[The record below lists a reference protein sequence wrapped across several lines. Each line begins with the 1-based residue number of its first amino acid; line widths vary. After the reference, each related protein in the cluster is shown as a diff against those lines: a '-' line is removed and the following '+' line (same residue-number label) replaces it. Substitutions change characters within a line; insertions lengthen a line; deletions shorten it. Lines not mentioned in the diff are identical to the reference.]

1 METQTPA
8 RLPAPR
14 TPLLRRDPSRKAV
27 AGVAAGLAA
36 HLGVRTGW
44 VRAAFILLG
53 FIDGLGV
60 LLYALMWL
68 LVPSGMP
75 VAQAAGLETATRRGM
90 RPEPH
95 QRQSTPVDVG
105 VIMSVGFVV
114 AGILWLLVSGGL
126 FIPSG
131 YFWPLLLAGIGVVIL
146 WLQADRSSNS
156 GSAVTDGSIWRRLT
170 RGSGA
175 ASIARLIGGLLLV
188 GLGSSWILA
197 SQIGLSELP
206 SVLGASAALVG
217 GLLIV
222 AAPWLYRMR
231 QRVRIEEQKRMR
243 AEARS
248 DMAAHLH
255 DSVLQTLALIQR
267 QADDSAT
274 VASLARRQERELRT
288 WLYGEPTRS
297 QTLKG
302 SLEKIRADAEE
313 LFPEITVEVVC
324 VGDMDVDDVT
334 EPLVHAA
341 REAVTNAGKH
351 SGAARIDVY
360 AEVEPDRVEVF
371 VRDRGKGFDP
381 ATIGSDRQGV
391 KESIR
396 ARMERSGGSA
406 RIRTAPGEGT
416 EVKLEMI
423 R

>member
-1 METQTPA
+1 
-8 RLPAPR
+8 
-14 TPLLRRDPSRKAV
+14 
-27 AGVAAGLAA
+27 
-36 HLGVRTGW
+36 
-44 VRAAFILLG
+44 
-53 FIDGLGV
+53 
-60 LLYALMWL
+60 
-68 LVPSGMP
+68 
-75 VAQAAGLETATRRGM
+75 
-90 RPEPH
+90 
-95 QRQSTPVDVG
+95 
-105 VIMSVGFVV
+105 
-114 AGILWLLVSGGL
+114 
-126 FIPSG
+126 
-131 YFWPLLLAGIGVVIL
+131 
-146 WLQADRSSNS
+146 
-156 GSAVTDGSIWRRLT
+156 
-170 RGSGA
+170 
-175 ASIARLIGGLLLV
+175 
-188 GLGSSWILA
+188 
-197 SQIGLSELP
+197 
-206 SVLGASAALVG
+206 
-217 GLLIV
+217 
-222 AAPWLYRMR
+222 
-231 QRVRIEEQKRMR
+231 MR

-297 QTLKG
+297 ETLKG
-302 SLEKIRADAEE
+302 SLEKIRIDAEE
-313 LFPEITVEVVC
+313 LFPEIVVEVVC
-324 VGDMDVDDVT
+324 VGDTDVDDVL
-334 EPLVHAA
+334 EPLVHAT

-381 ATIGSDRQGV
+381 ETIGPDRQGV